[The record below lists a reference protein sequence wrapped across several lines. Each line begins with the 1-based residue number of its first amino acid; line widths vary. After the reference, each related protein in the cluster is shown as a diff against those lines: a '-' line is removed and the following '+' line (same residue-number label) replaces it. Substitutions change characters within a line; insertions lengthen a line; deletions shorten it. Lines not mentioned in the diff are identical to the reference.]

1 MRPGPRDGLL
11 AGIAISLLPLC
22 VLALLAGAGLLN
34 RWTAALSAAA
44 VLGGSVALAE
54 VWLADLFRLTQDDAV
69 PAWWPWTSLAQ
80 ALGTRRQAE
89 LAVLTQDRS
98 QTRTDRAILD
108 ALPDPLLVL
117 THDRALTYANQA
129 ARDTL
134 GNELSAVLRHPTL
147 RAAIDR
153 MQTSDG
159 HVESVDLLLPV
170 PMPRDLQATIIDLGN
185 ESPRARLAL
194 LFADRT
200 RARAVERMRADFVA
214 NASHELRTPLAS
226 LIGFIETL
234 RGPAADDTAAQQR
247 FLVIMAE
254 QAMRMNRLIDDL
266 LSLSR
271 IELTEHQAPAGRVDL
286 AALLA
291 RTLSSFE
298 PRRAQAGAMLR
309 QQVQQDLPPVLA
321 DADQIEQVVQNLLD
335 NALKYGRQGG
345 VIEVRLGEAAGGRW
359 PSRPGVVLSVRDEGA
374 GIPRVHLPRLTERF
388 YRVDRGR
395 SRVAGGTGLG
405 LAIVKHI
412 VNRHR
417 GQLAIDSEEGVGSTF
432 SVWLPLAG

>member
-1 MRPGPRDGLL
+1 VRPGPRGAVV
-11 AGIAISLLPLC
+11 AGVGISLLPLL
-22 VLALLAGAGLLN
+22 VLAMLAATGALGAI
-34 RWTAALSAAA
+34 AALLSAAA
-44 VLGGSVALAE
+44 VLAGSVALAQL
-54 VWLADLFRLTQDDAV
+54 WMRDLFRLTQDAPPPV
-69 PAWWPWTSLAQ
+69 LWPWTTLGQ
-80 ALGTRRQAE
+80 ALGARRQAE
-89 LAVLTQDRS
+89 LEVLTQDRF

-117 THDRALTYANQA
+117 TQDRALTYANQA

-153 MQTSDG
+153 VQAAERAS
-159 HVESVDLLLPV
+159 ESVDLLLPAPV
-170 PMPRDLQATIIDLGN
+170 PRDLQATVIDLGPAA
-185 ESPRARLAL
+185 PRARTAL

-200 RARAVERMRADFVA
+200 RARAVERMRADFVT

-226 LIGFIETL
+226 LIGFIDTL
-234 RGPAADDTAAQQR
+234 RGPAADDTPAQQR
-247 FLVIMAE
+247 FLAIMAE
-254 QAMRMNRLIDDL
+254 QATRMNRLIDDL

-271 IELTEHQAPAGRVDL
+271 IELTEHQAPASRVDL

-298 PRRAQAGAMLR
+298 PRRAQAGATLR
-309 QQVQQDLPPVLA
+309 QNLQQGLPPVLA

-335 NALKYGRQGG
+335 NALKYGKPAGT
-345 VIEVRLGEAAGGRW
+345 IEVSLREASGGRW
-359 PSRPGVVLSVRDEGA
+359 PSRPGVVLTVRDEGA

-388 YRVDRGR
+388 YRVD
-395 SRVAGGTGLG
+395 
-405 LAIVKHI
+405 HI
-412 VNRHR
+412 ANRHR

-432 SVWLPLAG
+432 SVWLPFAA